1 MTTSTAPRAP
11 RPHGVLPRLAT
22 TAALALTV
30 VGTAVGVGA
39 FGGTPVQGAGG
50 GLLSA
55 DATPLAPAGGA
66 FSIWSLIYLGLA
78 AYTIVQWWDPTDRHR
93 IRVAAILSMLLN
105 ALWILVVQAGMLSLS
120 VLVIVVLLTVLAVIV
135 RRLTAS
141 APRGP
146 VEAVALHG
154 TFGLY
159 LGWVCVATCANIA
172 AALLGAGLRGFSTT
186 GAGSPGPLAVGV
198 VIVAA
203 AVGTGLALSGRRSAG
218 AVAPLAA
225 VLAVGWGLAWIAVG
239 RLAGEPA
246 SALVGGA
253 AAIAAAGVVIAGITT
268 AQERIRAIRNAS

>member
-1 MTTSTAPRAP
+1 MTALTAPHPP
-11 RPHGVLPRLAT
+11 RSHGVLPRLIT
-22 TAALALTV
+22 TAALALTI

-39 FGGTPVQGAGG
+39 FGGTPVQGAGD
-50 GLLSA
+50 GLLAA
-55 DATPLAPAGGA
+55 DATPLAPAAGA

-105 ALWILVVQAGMLSLS
+105 ALWILVVQAGLVSLS
-120 VLVIVVLLTVLAVIV
+120 VLVIVVLLAVLAVIV
-135 RRLTAS
+135 RRLAVS
-141 APRGP
+141 GPRGH

-159 LGWVCVATCANIA
+159 LGWVSVATCANIA
-172 AALLGAGLRGFSTT
+172 AALLGAGFEGFSTT

-198 VIVAA
+198 LVVAA
-203 AVGTGLALSGRRSAG
+203 AVGTGLALSGRRAAG
-218 AVAPLAA
+218 ALAPLAA
-225 VLAVGWGLAWIAVG
+225 VAAVGWGLGWIAVG

-253 AAIAAAGVVIAGITT
+253 AVVATAAVVIAGITS
-268 AQERIRAIRNAS
+268 ARERIRAVRSVS